1 MNILELLG
9 LEKLLGE
16 DFDFGVGY
24 FLFIPLMIIGFFGWI
39 YLAIFHSQ
47 MIDQGAM
54 VFNLLAF
61 IIILI
66 INLIR
71 LYKGFKNNEILKGFV
86 IVSLLAIV
94 ISFFIGITRIY
105 HSIPYNYEYNHF
117 CSGIAYTFVPNLI
130 IGLLIPIFTKGN
142 KISKKI
148 ASSFGSIG
156 SALAIIVVVFIIGQ
170 GVTAFLGLFG
180 KGEIYNN
187 FATYR
192 NISYNENRKDMGNK
206 TLDEFLQDEYFKVKE
221 IFNERC
227 INDNNSDCDKF
238 IKDNYVRWLNEYVK
252 KPYGYEIGYS
262 KEISD
267 SEAII
272 KVFDREYDKECCN
285 YKLNFSD
292 FSLTKITYD
301 EFDELYKSN

>member
-1 MNILELLG
+1 MNILEWLG
-9 LEKLLGE
+9 LEKLLGD
-16 DFDFGVGY
+16 DFDLGAGS
-24 FLFIPLMIIGFFGWI
+24 FIVFPLMIIGFIGWF

-66 INLIR
+66 INLVK
-71 LYKGFKNNEILKGFV
+71 LYKGFKNNEIVKGIV
-86 IVSLLAIV
+86 ILSLLAIV
-94 ISFFIGITRIY
+94 ISFVIGLTKNY
-105 HSIPYNYEYNHF
+105 HSIIYNYEYNHF

-130 IGLLIPIFTKGN
+130 IGILIYVFTKDN
-142 KISKKI
+142 KISEKI
-148 ASSFGSIG
+148 VSSLGSIG
-156 SALAIIVVVFIIGQ
+156 LALAIIVVVFIIGQ

-180 KGEIYNN
+180 KGYIYNN
-187 FATYR
+187 FATYH
-192 NISYNENRKDMGNK
+192 NISYNENRKEMGNK
-206 TLDEFLQDEYFKVKE
+206 TVDEFLQDEYFKVKE

-238 IKDNYVRWLNEYVK
+238 IRDNYVRWLNEYVK

-262 KEISD
+262 KKLSD
-267 SEAII
+267 SGAII
-272 KVFDREYDKECCN
+272 KVFDREYDKEYCN

-292 FSLTKITYD
+292 FSLIKITYD